1 MEGSLCTHKLTGASF
16 RINWMR
22 VHTEMTRPNLIQH
35 FFSWQCLYF
44 FIQTQLG
51 DKLNEHRVCIY
62 IVKCWYGVGPPQAT
76 SQWNLTGGMN
86 THFVSC
92 FEDAGGWSNISHG
105 VGVHMS
111 WDEATAFSY
120 SPSSFSYSNHSVT
133 PRSLWGSI
141 CISFV
146 SQLTYSGIFFY
157 LSPICAYI

>member
-1 MEGSLCTHKLTGASF
+1 MEGSPCTHKLTDPSF
-16 RINWMR
+16 RINWMC
-22 VHTEMTRPNLIQH
+22 VHSETTLPNLIQH
-35 FFSWQCLYF
+35 LFSWQCLYF

-62 IVKCWYGVGPPQAT
+62 IIKCWYGVGPPHDSAYRVYKSVKPYWRDEHT
-76 SQWNLTGGMN
+76 FYVML
-86 THFVSC
+86 
-92 FEDAGGWSNISHG
+92 NISHR

-111 WDEATAFSY
+111 WDEVTAFSY
-120 SPSSFSYSNHSVT
+120 SSSSSFSYSNHSVT

-146 SQLTYSGIFFY
+146 SQLTYSGLFFY